1 MIKIAL
7 VSYESLLFQI
17 WYFLSLCMVL
27 VFLITFIL
35 QDLASSDDEY
45 YIPMQL
51 VLNVIELICVAFFTI
66 EFVLRFV
73 NAPNKIRFFRNAM
86 NWIDFLAIIP
96 FYVNCFLQQ
105 IDDMVILGKA
115 GKTIRLL
122 RVLRI
127 IRIFKLIRH
136 FAGLQSLV
144 HTVYEAYKELGL
156 LMVLVLLCELCFA
169 VLIFYAEKEAPK
181 STKSIFKH
189 DENRSWTFVEC
200 LWFCLMTL
208 TTVGDD
214 RKYPTTNFGQLIG
227 GCCAVMGTFIISL
240 PIPIVVNSFARC
252 YNNQLWRG
260 EVSQRRRMLIN
271 QMKRKRMMD
280 NAKAKFIGCTSNMMF
295 LSTIVP
301 NVMQTENI
309 PVEKIHSPKKSVSII
324 KESLIN
330 LQPAK

>member
-1 MIKIAL
+1 M
-7 VSYESLLFQI
+7 VSF
-17 WYFLSLCMVL
+17 VL
-27 VFLITFIL
+27 QNIS
-35 QDLASSDDEY
+35 SSDDEY
-45 YIPMQL
+45 YTPMQL
-51 VLNVIELICVAFFTI
+51 VLNVIELVCVAFFTL
-66 EFVLRFV
+66 EFLLRFL
-73 NAPNKIRFFRNAM
+73 NAPNKARFFRNAM
-86 NWIDFLAIIP
+86 NWIDMFAIIP
-96 FYVNCFLQQ
+96 FYVSCFLQQ

-115 GKTIRLL
+115 GKTLRLL

-136 FAGLQSLV
+136 FARLRSLV
-144 HTVYEAYKELGL
+144 HTVHESYKELGL

-189 DENRSWTFVEC
+189 DENHSWSFGEC

-240 PIPIVVNSFARC
+240 PIPIVVNSFTRL
-252 YNNQLWRG
+252 YNNQIWRG

-271 QMKRKRMMD
+271 QMKRKQMMD
-280 NAKAKFIGCTSNMMF
+280 SAKARFIGCTSNTML
-295 LSTIVP
+295 LSTILS
-301 NVMQTENI
+301 NVMPEENI
-309 PVEKIHSPKKSVSII
+309 TARKASDEKK
-324 KESLIN
+324 
-330 LQPAK
+330 

>member
-1 MIKIAL
+1 M
-7 VSYESLLFQI
+7 F
-17 WYFLSLCMVL
+17 M
-27 VFLITFIL
+27 ITFVL
-35 QDLASSDDEY
+35 QDLASSDDVY
-45 YIPMQL
+45 YAPMQL
-51 VLNVIELICVAFFTI
+51 VLRVIELMCVTFFTI
-66 EFVLRFV
+66 EYLLRFL
-73 NAPNKIRFFRNAM
+73 NAPNKTRFLRSAM
-86 NWIDFLAIIP
+86 NWIDLLALIP
-96 FYVNCFLQQ
+96 FYINCFLEQ

-122 RVLRI
+122 RVLRV

-181 STKSIFKH
+181 ATKTIFKSSG
-189 DENRSWTFVEC
+189 ENRSWSFVEC

-214 RKYPTTNFGQLIG
+214 RKYPTTNFGQLVG
-227 GCCAVMGTFIISL
+227 GCCALMGVFIISL

-260 EVSQRRRMLIN
+260 EVSQRRRVLIN
-271 QMKRKRMMD
+271 EMKRKQMID
-280 NAKAKFIGCTSNMMF
+280 KAKARFIGCTSNMML

-301 NVMQTENI
+301 NVGPDINEQSRVI
-309 PVEKIHSPKKSVSII
+309 EKIKLSNKP
-324 KESLIN
+324 LP
-330 LQPAK
+330 L

>member
-1 MIKIAL
+1 
-7 VSYESLLFQI
+7 
-17 WYFLSLCMVL
+17 MVL
-27 VFLITFIL
+27 VFMVTFVL

-51 VLNVIELICVAFFTI
+51 VLNAIESACVGFFTL
-66 EFVLRFV
+66 EVLLRFL
-73 NAPNKIRFFRNAM
+73 NAPNKARFCRNAM
-86 NWIDFLAIIP
+86 NWIDIFAIIP
-96 FYVNCFLQQ
+96 FYANCFLQQ
-105 IDDMVILGKA
+105 KDDMVVLGKA
-115 GKTIRLL
+115 GKTLRLL

-136 FAGLQSLV
+136 FAGLRSLV
-144 HTVYEAYKELGL
+144 LTVYEAYKELGL

-189 DENRSWTFVEC
+189 DENHSWSFGEC

-271 QMKRKRMMD
+271 KMKRKQMMD
-280 NAKAKFIGCTSNMMF
+280 SAKARIIGCTSNMML

-301 NVMQTENI
+301 NVMPEENI
-309 PVEKIHSPKKSVSII
+309 PNKEVSNVEKSEPKQS
-324 KESLIN
+324 
-330 LQPAK
+330 

>member
-1 MIKIAL
+1 MRLAYKLIFDF
-7 VSYESLLFQI
+7 FQV
-17 WYFLSLCMVL
+17 WYFLSLGMVL
-27 VFLITFIL
+27 VFLVTFVL
-35 QDLASSDDEY
+35 QDLASYDDEY

-51 VLNVIELICVAFFTI
+51 VSNLIELVCVAFFTL
-66 EFVLRFV
+66 EFLLRFL
-73 NAPNKIRFFRNAM
+73 NAPNKARFFRNAM
-86 NWIDFLAIIP
+86 NWIDMFAIIP
-96 FYVNCFLQQ
+96 FYVSCFLQQ

-115 GKTIRLL
+115 GKTLRLL

-136 FAGLQSLV
+136 FAGLRSLV
-144 HTVYEAYKELGL
+144 LTVYEAYKELGL
-156 LMVLVLLCELCFA
+156 LMVLVLLFELCFA

-189 DENRSWTFVEC
+189 DENHSWSFGEC

-227 GCCAVMGTFIISL
+227 GCCAVMGTFIITL
-240 PIPIVVNSFARC
+240 PIPIVVNSFTRC

-271 QMKRKRMMD
+271 QMKRKQMMD
-280 NAKAKFIGCTSNMMF
+280 SAKARIIGCTSNMML

-301 NVMQTENI
+301 NIMPEENI
-309 PVEKIHSPKKSVSII
+309 PNRKVSNEKKYEPKQS
-324 KESLIN
+324 
-330 LQPAK
+330 